1 MNGFNE
7 GVKNSLNEVLA
18 ELNGA
23 ADVEATPFTNGV
35 LAEAFAQRKKQRQD
49 RLVAAAISVTEQIE
63 GGVEACVSNLRK
75 IRKAEKEAKAML
87 EKVNLATKYFAATG
101 NPLPYYDAVGRRHDA
116 RFYCERVGAEIPAHD
131 DKLWSVPAGWQE

>member
-23 ADVEATPFTNGV
+23 ADAEATPFTNGV

-87 EKVNLATKYFAATG
+87 EKVNLATKYFAADRKSTRL
-101 NPLPYYDAVGRRHDA
+101 NSSH
-116 RFYCERVGAEIPAHD
+116 
-131 DKLWSVPAGWQE
+131 